1 MVKTISQLEELAE
14 KERCV
19 GNRQK
24 FLEIQKQIEIKE
36 QEEVLARHKLQL
48 EIATKDFPVD
58 FYIPELHARVK
69 EIKDG
74 CGTQKGWVE
83 IYLSGFE
90 KALSPNDI
98 RRKIQDSKNEK
109 TAREYIDKL
118 NFSDRA
124 KALRIGDAYQD
135 TIDMLIEVMSL
146 DLPSGEEVD
155 EQMMDYTCETYGYVL
170 KQAKEEG
177 YTDKQAEE
185 KAMEGEDKERA
196 EEFSKYQN
204 AIMRTLN
211 YLLNFHD
218 LELEKIGKHYYLIAQ
233 KSWKEVANKVAAT
246 ITGYGMFEYNN
257 GKELRDV
264 GPYKNYCEATIQH
277 LHWLKYY
284 PEVYGETGYR
294 RVYER

>member
-14 KERCV
+14 KERCA

-24 FLEIQKQIEIKE
+24 FLIIQKQIEIKE

-48 EIATKDFPVD
+48 ETAKKDFPVD

-74 CGTQKGWVE
+74 CGTQQGWVE
-83 IYLSGFE
+83 VYLSGFD

-109 TAREYIDKL
+109 AAREYFDKL
-118 NFSDRA
+118 KFSDRA
-124 KALRIGDAYQD
+124 KTLRIGDAYQD

-146 DLPSGEEVD
+146 DLPSGEEFD
-155 EQMMDYTCETYGYVL
+155 ERLMDYPSETYGYVM

-177 YTDKQAEE
+177 YTDEQAEE
-185 KAMEGEDKERA
+185 KAMEAENKERQ
-196 EEFSKYQN
+196 EEFCKYQN
-204 AIMRTLN
+204 SIMNTLN

-218 LELEKIGKHYYLIAQ
+218 IELEKIGKHYYLIAQ
-233 KSWKEVANKVAAT
+233 KSWKETAEKVRNT
-246 ITGYGMFEYNN
+246 INGMGPFWYDSV
-257 GKELRDV
+257 KEFKEV
-264 GPYKNYCEATIQH
+264 GPYGSYCEAAIQH
-277 LHWLKYY
+277 LHWLKHY